1 MFSTSIFKY
10 NPKSLFNKLA
20 IQFSLILVAGL
31 ITNCST
37 PKDEKNR
44 ANQKNQLEFKNT
56 LGTVDP
62 MGNHIEADGSNGI
75 YPFRIF
81 PGTTIKTTAK
91 AQIKLDNG
99 SLILLDKDST
109 LVINK
114 NKIEFKRG
122 RVWFDLN
129 QNKLNHIVLP
139 VGKLSSRNGDFDVEQ
154 RDGQFILHHI
164 RGELNF
170 HSRVVKQLDGGSFEL
185 SSEGAKLLPKELWI
199 DWTGGFSRKIS
210 DKFGYGVLYGYG
222 SGTFADNYK
231 SMSELILRKH
241 KVEVRIRKNLA
252 ITEVEQIFF
261 NSSSKY
267 RDGEYR
273 VMLPPGAVLAD
284 VAIATGNTYIEGVV
298 APIYRRNSFQQGNN
312 NFYFMGRRLYG
323 ANIVNMAPSREV
335 SIRFT
340 YYQTLPVIRD
350 RRFYKYSMAGGIK
363 AGDFEL
369 GIRITDDSAEFR
381 TGWDGKWEKK
391 KYVIRK
397 TDFIPTS
404 DFVVEIFPSRK
415 FVANIEVSKDKKNP
429 FMVSIPM
436 KTLAQNLTK
445 DKLPEQNKKNVV
457 FLLDLSGSI
466 SSDKIHLIKTGFSS
480 ILEKFNTNDQVAA
493 LVLRN
498 EVTPLDKAGLKPLD
512 SPRKKVIMENLSRK
526 IPGGATDLGM
536 AIEKASVLIPH
547 GDGTIIYIGDGQPS
561 RGAMIPEKLKFHLA
575 LSSPP
580 PTFCSIL
587 VGDNAR
593 SDMLEVLGKVYQ
605 GESLGEITS
614 IVSDIIKE
622 SGNSIFKDVKIEG
635 DNNITRITPAHS
647 LPMGINS
654 TFYAYGFMED
664 KVPEEITVKGYFNG
678 DNFARK
684 IKLRKHKTVDPEALK
699 KLWANSRLKDLVV
712 KGAGYEAIRDLAT
725 RYNLVSSFTGLV
737 FVYSGYRPDRI
748 RIPKTVWENIPD
760 LGAYR
765 SKILQD
771 RPPKKISGLS
781 IPDLVPNY
789 QNLNLANYYQNLLA
803 SGSRREA
810 VNECYNKKA
819 MFSPQEGGK
828 VVYRLKISQSGKL
841 VEFKNLVSTL
851 KDDEIIKCINRVL
864 EVMPAFP
871 HLPSGS
877 ELVFNHTW
885 KFKSTGQIL
894 PRKCSKLSKAY
905 LKKRRRVWRQRI
917 GYSPSAYKSE
927 KEWRQAQ
934 SQCELS
940 EWVYK
945 KALLDIILKRIN
957 SINVTL
963 RFAVLMK
970 SEGHSVYYYLK
981 EKIIRSISNVSE
993 AELVARTFEMGGG
1006 ALYAQVK
1013 KEINKWLKE
1022 KGKKIDSKEQAVEII
1037 KIIKRFYKLDKDN
1050 SALALLYAGYALV
1063 AQRQGLAQDLAH
1075 RLLKKTVLTSG
1086 QRRKLAYLLG
1096 RTGNKELSR
1105 LVMSNGVEMAPY
1117 DPLARKKLGDFFY
1130 KGGNYSQALSE
1141 YKILGWFLPQHLS
1154 PKLLVAKTRI
1164 ARGQTELGLRVL
1176 ERLSLK
1182 DGSKIIRYLLEF
1194 YLAQLLEGARQD
1206 KSNADAVWARIR
1218 RDGLLTD
1225 EGKGLINYQHFRGQI
1240 SLRYRYLDS
1249 DKEEKKKQ
1257 KSDYDW
1263 TWFPQRNNDLGMQF
1277 IDFHKEHSNVEIEL
1291 IARKSGDFQN
1301 IFPVE
1306 GKFKIISGLWK
1317 KEQKLHQIPVKLQQG
1332 TSMRF
1337 TFKSDG
1343 TLTKPQIKSREEKN
1357 KK

>member
-1 MFSTSIFKY
+1 MFSISIFKH
-10 NPKSLFNKLA
+10 NLKSFFNSFAINLSFILA
-20 IQFSLILVAGL
+20 AGL
-31 ITNCST
+31 ILNCST
-37 PKDEKNR
+37 PEVDKNK

-62 MGNHIEADGSNGI
+62 MGNLLEADGSNGI
-75 YPFRIF
+75 YPFRLF

-91 AQIKLDNG
+91 AKIKLDNG
-99 SLILLDKDST
+99 SLILLDKDSN
-109 LVINK
+109 LVVDK
-114 NKIEFKRG
+114 NRIEFKQG

-139 VGKLSSRNGDFDVEQ
+139 VGKLSSRNGDFDIEQ
-154 RDGQFILHHI
+154 RKGRFILHHI
-164 RGELNF
+164 KGELNF
-170 HSRVVKQLDGGSFEL
+170 HSGVVKQLDGGSFEL
-185 SSEGAKLLPKELWI
+185 SKEGAKLLPKELWI
-199 DWTGGFSRKIS
+199 DWTGGFSRKAS

-222 SGTFADNYK
+222 SGTFGDNYK
-231 SMSELILRKH
+231 SMSEMILRKH

-252 ITEVEQIFF
+252 ITEVEQVFF
-261 NSSSKY
+261 NSSSKQ

-273 VMLPPGAVLAD
+273 VKLPPGAVLAD
-284 VAIATGNTYIEGVV
+284 VAIATGSSYVDGVV
-298 APIYRRNSFQQGNN
+298 TPVYRGESFQHKRS

-323 ANIVNMAPSREV
+323 ANIVNIAPSREV
-335 SIRFT
+335 SIRFS

-350 RRFYKYSMAGGIK
+350 RRFYKYSMAGGIQ

-397 TDFIPTS
+397 TDFKPTS
-404 DFVVEIFPSRK
+404 DFVVEIFPSHK
-415 FVANIEVSKDKKNP
+415 IEANIEVSKDKKNP
-429 FMVSIPM
+429 FMLSIPL
-436 KTLAQNLTK
+436 KSLAQKLIK
-445 DKLPEQNKKNVV
+445 GKLPKQNNKNVV

-512 SPRKKVIMENLSRK
+512 ASRKKTIMENLSRK
-526 IPGGATDLGM
+526 IPGGATDLGR
-536 AIEKASVLIPH
+536 AIEKASVLIPQ

-561 RGAMIPEKLKFHLA
+561 RGAMISEKLKFHLS

-580 PTFCSIL
+580 PTFYSIL
-587 VGDNAR
+587 VGDNSR
-593 SDMLEVLGKVYQ
+593 SDMLEVLGTVYQ
-605 GESLGEITS
+605 GDSLSEITS

-622 SGNSIFKDVKIEG
+622 SANSIFKDVKIEG
-635 DNNITRITPAHS
+635 DNNIARITPAHS
-647 LPMGINS
+647 LPMGLNS

-664 KVPEEITVKGYFNG
+664 KVPEEITLKGYFNG

-684 IKLRKHKTVDPEALK
+684 IKLKKYKTSDPEALK

-712 KGAGYEAIRDLAT
+712 KGAGYEAIRDLAA
-725 RYNLVSSFTGLV
+725 RYDLVSSFTGLV
-737 FVYSGYRPDRI
+737 FVFSGYKPDVI
-748 RIPKTVWENIPD
+748 NIPKTVWENIPD

-765 SKILQD
+765 SKMLQD
-771 RPPKKISGLS
+771 RPPNKISGLS
-781 IPDLVPNY
+781 IPDLDSENK
-789 QNLNLANYYQNLLA
+789 NLNLEHYYQNLLA
-803 SGSRREA
+803 SGSRKEA

-828 VVYRLKISQSGKL
+828 VVYRFKIGQNGKL

-864 EVMPAFP
+864 EVMPDFP
-871 HLPSGS
+871 SLPSGK

-905 LKKRRRVWRQRI
+905 LKKRKRVWRQRI
-917 GYSPSAYKSE
+917 GFSPSSYKSE
-927 KEWRQAQ
+927 KVWRQAQ

-945 KALLDIILKRIN
+945 KALLDIILKRIK
-957 SINVTL
+957 SINNKL

-970 SEGHSVYYYLK
+970 TEGHSVYHYLK
-981 EKIIRSISNVSE
+981 EKIIRSISTVNE

-1013 KEINKWLKE
+1013 KEINKLLKE
-1022 KGKKIDSKEQAVEII
+1022 KGKQLDSKEQAVEIL

-1050 SALALLYAGYALV
+1050 SALSLLYAGYALV
-1063 AQRQGLAQDLAH
+1063 AQRKNLAQKIAR

-1086 QRRKLAYLLG
+1086 QRRKLAYLLA

-1117 DPLARKKLGDFFY
+1117 DPLARKKLGDFFF
-1130 KGGNYSQALSE
+1130 KGGHLSQALSE

-1154 PKLLVAKTRI
+1154 PRLLVAKTRI

-1182 DGSKIIRYLLEF
+1182 DGSKIITYLLEF
-1194 YLAQLLEGARQD
+1194 YLAQLLEEARKN
-1206 KSNADAVWARIR
+1206 KSNSER
-1218 RDGLLTD
+1218 R
-1225 EGKGLINYQHFRGQI
+1225 
-1240 SLRYRYLDS
+1240 
-1249 DKEEKKKQ
+1249 
-1257 KSDYDW
+1257 
-1263 TWFPQRNNDLGMQF
+1263 F
-1277 IDFHKEHSNVEIEL
+1277 IV
-1291 IARKSGDFQN
+1291 G
-1301 IFPVE
+1301 
-1306 GKFKIISGLWK
+1306 
-1317 KEQKLHQIPVKLQQG
+1317 
-1332 TSMRF
+1332 
-1337 TFKSDG
+1337 
-1343 TLTKPQIKSREEKN
+1343 
-1357 KK
+1357 